1 MSVTAETFQSFI
13 SPYSLSR
20 PYFGHLP
27 RSSSSRHSAIAP
39 RKLSCVIG
47 TPLLFTSSPFLT
59 CWWWWPPFNV
69 EESIE
74 AAAAAK
80 ACSPSIKWHNA
91 REERNAK
98 DIDTD
103 DEEEEEEEEEES
115 PRAPRAFTLM
125 EKVWD
130 ALLLGR
136 FGERT
141 NEEKEGTRGKPF

>member
-1 MSVTAETFQSFI
+1 M
-13 SPYSLSR
+13 
-20 PYFGHLP
+20 
-27 RSSSSRHSAIAP
+27 
-39 RKLSCVIG
+39 C
-47 TPLLFTSSPFLT
+47 
-59 CWWWWPPFNV
+59 WWWPPFNV

-74 AAAAAK
+74 AAAAN
-80 ACSPSIKWHNA
+80 ACSPSTQWDDGDDA
-91 REERNAK
+91 RAAPHDARGERNAK

-103 DEEEEEEEEEES
+103 DDDEES

-141 NEEKEGTRGKPF
+141 NEEKEGTRGKTF

>member
-47 TPLLFTSSPFLT
+47 TPLLFTSSPFLFT
-59 CWWWWPPFNV
+59 CWWWWWPPFNV

-74 AAAAAK
+74 AAAT
-80 ACSPSIKWHNA
+80 ACSPSTKWDDDDDDARAAPHNA

-103 DEEEEEEEEEES
+103 DEEEEEEES

-130 ALLLGR
+130 ALLLH
-136 FGERT
+136 
-141 NEEKEGTRGKPF
+141 K